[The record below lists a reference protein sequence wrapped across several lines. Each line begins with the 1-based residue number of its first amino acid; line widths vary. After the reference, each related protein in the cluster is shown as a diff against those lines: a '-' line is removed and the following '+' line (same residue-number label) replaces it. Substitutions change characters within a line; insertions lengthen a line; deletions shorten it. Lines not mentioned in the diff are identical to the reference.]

1 MTRKHWIITISTIV
15 ALVLTFTN
23 PSQEDHRQALE
34 AKFIENIQT
43 KMANKPETTSEIGQ
57 TFGLAMAT
65 AFIGKIID
73 STVTRNN
80 WILFSTTEITI
91 EGKTKTIGVGVLG
104 HVYLSSKVDDALS
117 EGLNK

>member
-1 MTRKHWIITISTIV
+1 MTKKNWIIAISLVV
-15 ALVLTFTN
+15 ALLLTFTN

-34 AKFIENIQT
+34 TKFIENIQA
-43 KMANKPETTSEIGQ
+43 KLANQTETTSEIGQ

-91 EGKTKTIGVGVLG
+91 EGKTKTIGVGILG
-104 HVYLSSKVDDALS
+104 NVYLSSKVDESLS